1 MMINQIDQNIP
12 FAGEKSEVIATHIK
26 KFWTPEM
33 RADIYQAT
41 QANPDEFSQDVRN
54 AMQTLHSQA
63 KA

>member
-12 FAGEKSEVIATHIK
+12 FAGEKSEVIAMHIK
-26 KFWTPEM
+26 KFWTPQM

-41 QANPDEFSQDVRN
+41 QTSPDEFSADVRK
-54 AMQTLHSQA
+54 AMQNLHSQA